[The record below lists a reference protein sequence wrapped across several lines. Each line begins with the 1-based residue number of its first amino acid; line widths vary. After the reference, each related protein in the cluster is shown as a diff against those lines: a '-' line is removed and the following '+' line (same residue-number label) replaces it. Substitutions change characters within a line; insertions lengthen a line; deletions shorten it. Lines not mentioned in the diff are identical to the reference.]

1 MYYDL
6 HIHTC
11 ASDGTLSPAQ
21 VVEQAAEMGLPG
33 IAITDHDTID
43 GIDPAFSHRFMRNL
57 AIDIIPGIEMN
68 TESGDEEIHVLGY
81 FIDHK
86 YPPLLEHLSH
96 IKDARLL
103 RATKMVQR
111 LRDMGFGISL
121 EQVQRL
127 AGSDLIA
134 RPHVAMALMEKSYVF
149 SVKEAFGK
157 YIGKG
162 RPAYVSRYKFT
173 PDEALNLIRNAGGI
187 SVLAHPGLI
196 KNQSVIY
203 EMIEK
208 GVEGLEV
215 YYPEHTRD
223 ETDFYKTLAQQHGLQ
238 ITGGS
243 DFHGIGRE
251 NDINRMGYCG
261 ITADV
266 MDKIYKYRIEKTKK
280 NI

>member
-6 HIHTC
+6 HIHSS
-11 ASDGTLSPAQ
+11 ASDGTLTPAQ
-21 VVEQAAEMGLPG
+21 VVEQAAQLGLPG

-43 GIDPAFSHRFMRNL
+43 GIDPAFSHRL
-57 AIDIIPGIEMN
+57 KHDLPIDLIPGIEMN
-68 TESGDEEIHVLGY
+68 TEAGDEEIHVLGY
-81 FIDHK
+81 FIDHR
-86 YPPLLEHLSH
+86 YPPLLEHLAH

-127 AGSDLIA
+127 SGSDLIA
-134 RPHVAMALMEKSYVF
+134 RPHVAMALMEKGYVF

-173 PDEALNLIRNAGGI
+173 PDEALSLIRNAGGI

-196 KNQSVIY
+196 RNKSVIN

-223 ETDFYKTLAQQHGLQ
+223 ETAFFKTLALQHGLL

-251 NDINRMGYCG
+251 NEINRMGYCG
-261 ITADV
+261 IPADL
-266 MDKIYKYRIEKTKK
+266 MDNIYKYKIEKTKK